1 MSNEENAN
9 KTEEE
14 NIVAEGAAIAGDSA
28 NKAADAAK
36 GAAGN
41 LISSILSLKENN
53 PKAFFGIIGGVVVL
67 LLILMMSGGDESKP
81 SVSGPSLKNLAVG
94 QKYVLKSPNTYDK
107 DATIRLVAVPGTMAA
122 YDDTEEDDRTGACK
136 HLPQGTPVTVLD
148 FMDAYGK
155 KNAFVKVQIEEG
167 ECKGQSGWALA
178 IDVQ

>member
-9 KTEEE
+9 KTESETPVKE
-14 NIVAEGAAIAGDSA
+14 TETAEQSA
-28 NKAADAAK
+28 NQAASAAK
-36 GAAGN
+36 EAAGN
-41 LISSILSLKENN
+41 LVSKILDLKANN
-53 PKAFFGIIGGVVVL
+53 PKAFFGIIGGVVLV

-81 SVSGPSLKNLAVG
+81 SLAGPSIKNLAVG

-122 YDDTEEDDRTGACK
+122 YDDTEEDDRSGACK
-136 HLPQGTPVTVLD
+136 HMPQGTPVTVLE

-155 KNAFVKVQIEEG
+155 KNAFVKVQMEEG